1 MNKFRLLFVFL
12 IISVSVQQTDIDDS
26 IIDKI
31 VAFVKGLSNSE
42 DCKCSDTII
51 EHKTEISAI
60 INDLIADLNAQK
72 NIADIIL
79 GYAFRLM
86 DVPDLK
92 KNCNSWDSINKL
104 LGLLKETG
112 IKKFGN
118 KKEDNSADI
127 YSWSQEIINSNNT
140 NETFEDIGKIIK
152 ITTDI
157 YVL

>member
-12 IISVSVQQTDIDDS
+12 IINASIQQTDTDDS

-31 VAFVKGLSNSE
+31 VAFVKGLADSENS
-42 DCKCSDTII
+42 KCSDTII

-72 NIADIIL
+72 KIADIIL

-86 DVPDLK
+86 DVPNLK

-104 LGLLKETG
+104 LGLLKESG
-112 IKKFGN
+112 IKEFGN
-118 KKEDNSADI
+118 KISDKSLEIFNL
-127 YSWSQEIINSNNT
+127 SQEIINGNNT
-140 NETFEDIGKIIK
+140 NVTFEDIGKIIK

>member
-31 VAFVKGLSNSE
+31 VAFVKGLADSE
-42 DCKCSDTII
+42 NCKCSDTII
-51 EHKTEISAI
+51 EHRSEISAI

-72 NIADIIL
+72 KIADIIL

-86 DVPDLK
+86 DAPNLK

-104 LGLLKETG
+104 LGLLKESG
-112 IKKFGN
+112 IKEFGN
-118 KKEDNSADI
+118 KIANNNADI
-127 YSWSQEIINSNNT
+127 YNLSKEIFNSTDANV
-140 NETFEDIGKIIK
+140 TFKDIGKIIK

>member
-1 MNKFRLLFVFL
+1 MNCNYKVVDKDTYYRKGVFRHF
-12 IISVSVQQTDIDDS
+12 
-26 IIDKI
+26 
-31 VAFVKGLSNSE
+31 SE

-72 NIADIIL
+72 KIADIIL

-86 DVPDLK
+86 DVPNLK

-104 LGLLKETG
+104 LGLLKESG
-112 IKKFGN
+112 IKEFGN
-118 KKEDNSADI
+118 KISDNSLEI
-127 YSWSQEIINSNNT
+127 FNLSQEMINGNNT
-140 NETFEDIGKIIK
+140 NVTFEDIGKIIK

>member
-12 IISVSVQQTDIDDS
+12 IISVSVQQTDTDDS

-31 VAFVKGLSNSE
+31 VAFVKGLANSE

-51 EHKTEISAI
+51 EHKTEILAI

-72 NIADIIL
+72 KIADIIL

-92 KNCNSWDSINKL
+92 KNCNAWDSINKL
-104 LGLLKETG
+104 LGLLKESG
-112 IKKFGN
+112 IKEFGN
-118 KKEDNSADI
+118 KIANNNADI
-127 YSWSQEIINSNNT
+127 YNLSKEIFNSTDANV
-140 NETFEDIGKIIK
+140 TFKDIGKIIK